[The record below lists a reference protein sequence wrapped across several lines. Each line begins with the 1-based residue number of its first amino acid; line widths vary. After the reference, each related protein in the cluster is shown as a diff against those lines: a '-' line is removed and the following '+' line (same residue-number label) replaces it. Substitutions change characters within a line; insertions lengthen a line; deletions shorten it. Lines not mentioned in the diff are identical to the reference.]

1 MRAAKVLSAIDFTE
15 SGLRWKFRKP
25 IRRRCSLPCLTRQSL
40 TAKRRLQSLL
50 VQAKVAVCVCSRDEL
65 TRPMLCGNKPRRTKV
80 VQRFF
85 ALHGIDFLS
94 GVDGRFFC
102 FRQKAAFPDAFT
114 DKPIFTKKSCI
125 TSKIV
130 ILQNTIT
137 NIVFQNMSIL

>member
-1 MRAAKVLSAIDFTE
+1 MILLHYIKDGAEMRAAKVLSAIDFTE

-25 IRRRCSLPCLTRQSL
+25 IRRRCSLPCLTRQSF

-65 TRPMLCGNKPRRTKV
+65 TRPCCGNKPRRTKV

-102 FRQKAAFPDAFT
+102 FRQKAALPDAFA
-114 DKPIFTKKSCI
+114 DKPIFTKTSCI
-125 TSKIV
+125 TLKIV
-130 ILQNTIT
+130 IL
-137 NIVFQNMSIL
+137 

>member
-1 MRAAKVLSAIDFTE
+1 MILLHYIKDGAEMRAAKVLSAIDFTE

-65 TRPMLCGNKPRRTKV
+65 TRSMFVETNLGERRWYSG
-80 VQRFF
+80 FF

-94 GVDGRFFC
+94 GVDGRFFV
-102 FRQKAAFPDAFT
+102 FGKRQPFLMLSPTSRFLQ
-114 DKPIFTKKSCI
+114 KKSCI
-125 TSKIV
+125 TSKTV
-130 ILQNTIT
+130 IL
-137 NIVFQNMSIL
+137 